1 MSEAVLLNAKFYAGQ
16 YDFSGYMNAL
26 AIDMS
31 AETPEKTAM
40 GDTNKTRLPGLKDT
54 GFSLNGHFDAINPDK
69 FMFDQM
75 SLSNIPMTMAPT
87 GLVGTSAFLFQPIL
101 AAYNPGGKVGDVMA
115 FSVKGQG
122 NNIIKGTILY
132 PKTTKTA
139 SDTGTI
145 MELGAVTA
153 SRIGAWMI
161 NAAGSG
167 YSVGDVITVVQAGG
181 SGGTLIV
188 TAVDTGGEVLAA
200 NLITRGTGYAVA
212 TALVTTVSPN
222 VGTGFKVNILSLS
235 AAANLYGLLHV
246 FSATPGDTL
255 DVIIQSDALVG
266 FASPLTALTFAQKA
280 AAGYEWKT
288 AAAPITDTFYRVSFT
303 IAGDGSESFSFAVS
317 IGIF

>member
-69 FMFDQM
+69 FLFDNM
-75 SLSNIPMTMAPT
+75 SLSDIPMTMAVT
-87 GLVGTSAFLFQPIL
+87 GADETACFLFQPNIS
-101 AAYNPGGKVGDVMA
+101 AYSPGGKVGDVMA

-122 NNIIKGTILY
+122 NGALIKGTILF

-145 MELGAVTA
+145 MELGAV
-153 SRIGAWMI
+153 GA
-161 NAAGSG
+161 A
-167 YSVGDVITVVQAGG
+167 Q
-181 SGGTLIV
+181 
-188 TAVDTGGEVLAA
+188 
-200 NLITRGTGYAVA
+200 
-212 TALVTTVSPN
+212 
-222 VGTGFKVNILSLS
+222 K
-235 AAANLYGLLHV
+235 LYGLLHV
-246 FSATPGDTL
+246 FAGSAGDTL

-266 FASPLTALTFAQKA
+266 FGSPTTVLTFTQIAGVP
-280 AAGYEWKT
+280 GYEFKT
-288 AAAPITDTFYRVSFT
+288 ADGPITDTFYRVSFT
-303 IAGDGSESFSFAVS
+303 IAGTDESFLFAVAM
-317 IGIF
+317 GIF